1 MEVGSV
7 DVYFPRVG
15 LAIFNRDELELRR
28 CQRRR
33 VAIGRF
39 GLRAASLELGHAHLH
54 IGAEACLIVALR
66 WRLCDRGLS
75 GQDKP
80 RRKGATRPPGGF
92 NKFAIAR
99 SDVTHRPCPVELKP
113 WLEWLA
119 AVARR
124 RASSRFQNPRLGQ
137 T

>member
-7 DVYFPRVG
+7 DVYFPRVD

-75 GQDKP
+75 GQDKRGGKEP
-80 RRKGATRPPGGF
+80 HGRPGASISLRLPGQMSLTGLVQL
-92 NKFAIAR
+92 
-99 SDVTHRPCPVELKP
+99 S
-113 WLEWLA
+113 
-119 AVARR
+119 
-124 RASSRFQNPRLGQ
+124 
-137 T
+137 